1 MRFPGTGG
9 REISSRLISF
19 PLLWVR
25 APPALR
31 GAHIACGAV
40 VGRNRV
46 QGAYMMA
53 CIQEKPFLFPCPP
66 PLPYFPVRK
75 GLFLSLLSLP
85 LDVAETGRFIIG
97 LMSSDPL
104 PVVPRQ
110 HTVHIPAQP
119 APSCSQLWIA
129 KYHFQICLS
138 LSVRL
143 CFVVFFFPLFYESFA
158 DGLEWVTRY
167 LLGSGIQHSLPFV
180 RLGQCTD
187 SRVTELKGRKI
198 QMSDCDL
205 ISTFFFFSSE
215 EIQKGADIFSHLKWS
230 NLF

>member
-40 VGRNRV
+40 VGRNRD
-46 QGAYMMA
+46 QGAYMIA

-85 LDVAETGRFIIG
+85 LDVAETGRFITG

-143 CFVVFFFPLFYESFA
+143 CFVVFFFPPFLWKLRRRPWMSNQISPGLWNSALPALCSAGSVHGFTSYWIKRQKNTDVWLWFDFY
-158 DGLEWVTRY
+158 
-167 LLGSGIQHSLPFV
+167 
-180 RLGQCTD
+180 
-187 SRVTELKGRKI
+187 
-198 QMSDCDL
+198 
-205 ISTFFFFSSE
+205 FFFFSSE